1 MPLMP
6 AFKYLCKYCQ
16 FIYCIYI
23 YIITLLDAHVVHL
36 ALSTDIS
43 VQASIDQAIALEGGC
58 GQPGHKSVSQ
68 MISVAA
74 DSTC

>member
-1 MPLMP
+1 M
-6 AFKYLCKYCQ
+6 F
-16 FIYCIYI
+16 
-23 YIITLLDAHVVHL
+23 TLLDTHVVHL

-43 VQASIDQAIALEGGC
+43 VQASIDQAITLEGGC

-68 MISVAA
+68 VISVAVAA